1 MKKGEIATFTLT
13 PEYAYGEQGSPPK
26 IPANATL
33 IFDIELLS
41 WKAEDISEEGNGSLT
56 RTTVKKARIIHAIMS
71 MCLKYL
77 GSHLTNILNRQR
89 ARKVGQK

>member
-13 PEYAYGEQGSPPK
+13 PEYAYGEQGSQPK

-56 RTTVKKARIIHAIMS
+56 RTTVKKAWLIHAIMS

-77 GSHLTNILNRQR
+77 GFH
-89 ARKVGQK
+89 